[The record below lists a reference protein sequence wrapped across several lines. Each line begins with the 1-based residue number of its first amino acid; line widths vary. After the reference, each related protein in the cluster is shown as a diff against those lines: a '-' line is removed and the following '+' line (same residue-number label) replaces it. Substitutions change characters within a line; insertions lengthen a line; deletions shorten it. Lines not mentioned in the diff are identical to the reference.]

1 MSAFIINFQSPKE
14 LVDLMDRYDSDGLTN
29 IDHILHF
36 DDTLMEWTVDKN
48 CSVGDEVYFMCAK
61 TSKDHMG
68 RVLAEARLLGES
80 DIIAFAEEKLVLYKE
95 YAGKIVATG
104 KVVEDP
110 FQTDDS
116 GYEFPAWRNTWY
128 AKIGSF
134 KLLDTPISIDDF
146 RSFVT
151 VSRTGSIT
159 RLSEEQVSQL
169 NTLIASKNNYSL
181 ISM

>member
-14 LVDLMDRYDSDGLTN
+14 LIDLIDRFTSDGLTN

-61 TSKDHMG
+61 TSKDHMR
-68 RVLAEARLLGES
+68 RVLSEARLLGDN
-80 DIIAFAEEKLVLYKE
+80 DIIAFAEEKLMLYKE

-104 KVVEDP
+104 SVIDEP
-110 FQTDDS
+110 FQTDNS
-116 GYEFPAWRNTWY
+116 GYEFPAWRNPWY

-134 KLLDTPISIDDF
+134 ILLDNPVGIDDF
-146 RSFVT
+146 RSFIT

-159 RLSEEQVSQL
+159 RLTKEQTEKL
-169 NTLIASKNNYSL
+169 KGLIGDNKC
-181 ISM
+181 I